1 MIKDSNQQL
10 KKLEAEANKLSAEAD
25 HLRIDAGFIE
35 IRLILQGI
43 ATGAAVFG
51 VLIGA
56 VQTFGGS

>member
-1 MIKDSNQQL
+1 MTNENKQQL
-10 KKLEAEANKLSAEAD
+10 KKLEAEAHKLSAEAD
-25 HLRIDAGFIE
+25 RLRIDTGFIE
-35 IRLILQGI
+35 IRIILQGI